1 MKGWKWERK
10 KEKKKC
16 DLWSSLWKGIR
27 WGGGGGGG
35 FTCTYICCC
44 WFLMACSV
52 SVAWEVK
59 VKLWFAARSNPF
71 LVPWNTS
78 DTHVWLW
85 QKGEERDLE
94 PTDTIEI
101 IDEPKRS
108 TVNCKSGV
116 RKDTGEYYITIANK
130 HGSDSASIS
139 VVVLGQYRLYMCI
152 SSSSSSLSLCPCFKY
167 LFGWFYVSGSPMKV
181 PLKKISGWLA
191 GLV

>member
-1 MKGWKWERK
+1 MKQFVE
-10 KEKKKC
+10 
-16 DLWSSLWKGIR
+16 
-27 WGGGGGGG
+27 GGGGGGG
-35 FTCTYICCC
+35 RGFTCTYFFI
-44 WFLMACSV
+44 FLLFLIACSV

-116 RKDTGEYYITIANK
+116 RKDTGEYFITVANK

-139 VVVLGQYRLYMCI
+139 VVVLGQYRLYVYI
-152 SSSSSSLSLCPCFKY
+152 FFFFFFFSLSLF
-167 LFGWFYVSGSPMKV
+167 LPMF
-181 PLKKISGWLA
+181 
-191 GLV
+191 